1 MSCSY
6 PFHAQPAPLKTH
18 PVASAW
24 PTHWC
29 IGTVAASKQVLSE
42 LQMNSHLALRTLL
55 LLAFVAVAAM
65 VLVHSGLGGAGDP
78 AADAMLMLARN

>member
-1 MSCSY
+1 MSYGY
-6 PFHAQPAPLKTH
+6 PVQVQTAPRKAH

-24 PTHWC
+24 RTPGRS
-29 IGTVAASKQVLSE
+29 GTVAASKQVLSE

-55 LLAFVAVAAM
+55 LLAFVAMAAA
-65 VLVHSGLGGAGDP
+65 VLVHPGLGGTGDP